1 MNAQANI
8 LERGLEQAALAVLG
22 ASALG
27 NLHLEPSHIGRGL
40 AQRISGRLRQVESL
54 VRRILFLMAL
64 RLAYVPVPK
73 SDAAPRPAAAPALPD
88 GVELAEFPRVTVR
101 RLSLLPPKRAFGTDA
116 QFPDTLQAR
125 LRPGQPGASGPAD
138 CCPAARVQGSGR
150 ACETPGAAPLPAE
163 IGGGAAAHDRP
174 GGQRLSPLAR
184 AWRAGDAVA
193 LTDPCRAGWLGQL
206 ALIFV

>member
-64 RLAYVPVPK
+64 RLAYVPAPNA
-73 SDAAPRPAAAPALPD
+73 DAVPRPAAAPALPD

-125 LRPGQPGASGPAD
+125 LRPGGPVSPARLVQRIAALRRVFKDPDGHVKRLARHLYRLKSAGAPRPMIVPAD
-138 CCPAARVQGSGR
+138 SAY
-150 ACETPGAAPLPAE
+150 
-163 IGGGAAAHDRP
+163 
-174 GGQRLSPLAR
+174 RLSPELGALATLLPSQIH
-184 AWRAGDAVA
+184 AA
-193 LTDPCRAGWLGQL
+193 LDGWDSSP
-206 ALIFV
+206 

>member
-64 RLAYVPVPK
+64 QLNYVPAPK
-73 SDAAPRPAAAPALPD
+73 ADAAPRPAAAPALPD
-88 GVELAEFPRVTVR
+88 GVELAEFPRVSGGSSISVHER
-101 RLSLLPPKRAFGTDA
+101 MNPVQSPKRETCECYCIRAIPSSIDRVYEVVHVCLHMDPHGWGMLSHRHFTWSK
-116 QFPDTLQAR
+116 FTCAR
-125 LRPGQPGASGPAD
+125 M
-138 CCPAARVQGSGR
+138 
-150 ACETPGAAPLPAE
+150 
-163 IGGGAAAHDRP
+163 
-174 GGQRLSPLAR
+174 
-184 AWRAGDAVA
+184 
-193 LTDPCRAGWLGQL
+193 
-206 ALIFV
+206 

>member
-64 RLAYVPVPK
+64 RLNYVPAPK
-73 SDAAPRPAAAPALPD
+73 ADAAPRPAPALPD
-88 GVELAEFPRVTVR
+88 GVELAEFPRVAVR

-125 LRPGQPGASGPAD
+125 LRPCGPVSPARLVQRIAALRRVFKDPDGHVKRLARHLYRLKSAGEPRPMIGPAD
-138 CCPAARVQGSGR
+138 SAY
-150 ACETPGAAPLPAE
+150 
-163 IGGGAAAHDRP
+163 
-174 GGQRLSPLAR
+174 RLSPELGALATLLPSQIH
-184 AWRAGDAVA
+184 AA
-193 LTDPCRAGWLGQL
+193 LDGWDSSP
-206 ALIFV
+206 